1 MAVRVVKPGVF
12 WIGAI
17 DWDRRLFDALIPL
30 PEGTSYNSYLVRGS
44 EKTALIDTVDP
55 TKKDQ
60 LFRNLDRLKVDNLDY
75 IVVNHA
81 EQDHSGT
88 LPDILARYPSAKIV
102 TNLKCRSFLQDLL
115 MISEDRFVE
124 VKDREVLSLGDRTLE
139 FILVPW
145 VHWPETMM
153 TYLKEERVLFTCDF
167 FGSHIATG
175 ALFAREEPAIYPAAK
190 RYFAEIM
197 MPFRSNIKKHLE
209 KVDELDIDII
219 APSHGP
225 LHDSPEFITDA
236 YRDWVGDETKNEVVI
251 AHISM
256 HGSTQRMV
264 DHLIDALIDRGITVK
279 PFNLIDVDLGQLA
292 TAIVDAS
299 TIVLAAPT
307 VLVGAHPSAI
317 HAASLVSALRPK
329 TKYLSFIG
337 SYGGGGKAAEQLT
350 GILASLKA
358 EMIPG
363 VLSKGYP
370 KSKEFEALDVLAD
383 QIKAKHSGVSGQ

>member
-30 PEGTSYNSYLVRGS
+30 PEGTSYNAYLVKGS

-75 IVVNHA
+75 IVINHA

-88 LPDILARYPSAKIV
+88 LPDILARYPAAKIV
-102 TNLKCRSFLQDLL
+102 TNAKCRPMLQDLL
-115 MISEDRFVE
+115 DVAEERFVE

-175 ALFAREEPAIYPAAK
+175 ALYAKDEPAIYPAAK

-197 MPFRSNIKKHLE
+197 MPFRRNIKKHLE

-236 YRDWVGDETKNEVVI
+236 YRDWAGDETKNEVVI

-279 PFNLIDVDLGQLA
+279 PFNLIGLDLGQLA
-292 TAIVDAS
+292 MAIVDAS

-307 VLVGAHPSAI
+307 VLVGAHPNAI

-337 SYGGGGKAAEQLT
+337 SYGWGGKAAEQLT

-363 VLSKGYP
+363 HLAKGYP
-370 KSKEFEALDVLAD
+370 KDKDFAALDALAD
-383 QIKAKHSGVSGQ
+383 EIKAKHSGL